1 MINKL
6 KTKTYKFL
14 RWSEKYTKTDMIYL
28 TKGGFWL
35 GFGNIISSFSGFLL
49 AIAFANLL
57 PKETF
62 GVYKYVLSIAS
73 ILSIA
78 TLSGMNTAIVRA
90 IARGYDGAYAEALRT
105 KIRWGMWGG
114 LAGLFISLYYYLNG
128 NIELT
133 ISFLVV
139 SLFIPF
145 LDSLNLYSAYLN
157 GKKDF
162 KSISNYGVAIKILS
176 SLSIFI
182 LIFFTKNLF
191 LLIFIYFFSNTLL
204 RLLFTILTAKK
215 HKTDTTKKDNETIS
229 YGKHLSLVNAVNTGA
244 TQIDSILIFQFLGVV
259 ELAIYSFAMVVPEQI
274 KTFLKNINIL
284 ILPKFSENKNKLTKK
299 DLYKKI
305 LIFTAILAPLLTLAI
320 IILPLVFKIFF
331 SQYAES
337 VIYGQVLILSLIVT
351 PIGIIGGSYLSATK
365 NQSAIYNYNIF
376 SSISLISFLLIGVN
390 FGLMGIVM
398 AKVFQRVFSHI
409 YLFIILNRTLS

>member
-6 KTKTYKFL
+6 KTKAYNFL

-62 GVYKYVLSIAS
+62 GIYKYVLSIAS

-90 IARGYDGAYAEALRT
+90 IAKGYDGTYAEALQT

-133 ISFLVV
+133 ISFLIV
-139 SLFIPF
+139 SLFTPF
-145 LDSLNLYSAYLN
+145 MDSLNLYSAYLN

-162 KSISNYGVAIKILS
+162 KSISNYGMSIKILS

-182 LIFFTKNLF
+182 LLLFTSN
-191 LLIFIYFFSNTLL
+191 LLILLFVYFLSNTLL

-215 HKTDTTKKDNETIS
+215 HKTDTIKKDNETIS

-274 KTFLKNINIL
+274 KSFLKNINIL
-284 ILPKFSENKNKLTKK
+284 ILPKFSENKHNITKK
-299 DLYKKI
+299 DLNKKI
-305 LIFTAILAPLLTLAI
+305 LIFTAILTPFLAI
-320 IILPLVFKIFF
+320 SILVLPFVFKIFF
-331 SQYAES
+331 SNYTES
-337 VIYGQVLILSLIVT
+337 VFYGQLLILSMIVF
-351 PIGIIGGSYLSATK
+351 PIGSIGVSYLNAMK
-365 NQSAIYNYNIF
+365 KQKELYQYNLF
-376 SSISLISFLLIGVN
+376 SSITLIGFLLLGVN
-390 FGLMGIVM
+390 FGLIGVVS
-398 AKVFQRVFSHI
+398 AKILQRLAISTMLIFLT
-409 YLFIILNRTLS
+409 YNTTD